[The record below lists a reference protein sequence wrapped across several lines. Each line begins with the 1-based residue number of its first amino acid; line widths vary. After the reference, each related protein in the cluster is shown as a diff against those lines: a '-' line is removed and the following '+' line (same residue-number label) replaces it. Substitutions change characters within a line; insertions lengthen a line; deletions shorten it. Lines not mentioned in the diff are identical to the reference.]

1 MIHQYLS
8 ILHDLHRI
16 IAKSGET
23 NTCICIGLNEI
34 DNPSTGTIFNS
45 LLIIDRGTV
54 VNHHRKLMP
63 TYTEKLLYGVGDG
76 SGLRGVDT
84 SVGRVG
90 ALICWEHWMPLAR
103 QAMHNSVEDIHIA
116 LWPQVHELLQ
126 VASRHYA
133 FEGRCYVIAVGQI
146 STSDQFPEALKTDST
161 GEQRIVLNGRSAII
175 GPDGKY
181 LLQPNEDMSP
191 IIYYTIEDL
200 NARYQ
205 EKMTLDVSG
214 HYQRHDVF
222 EFRYRGD
229 SDEPSNRGSA

>member
-1 MIHQYLS
+1 
-8 ILHDLHRI
+8 
-16 IAKSGET
+16 
-23 NTCICIGLNEI
+23 
-34 DNPSTGTIFNS
+34 
-45 LLIIDRGTV
+45 
-54 VNHHRKLMP
+54 
-63 TYTEKLLYGVGDG
+63 
-76 SGLRGVDT
+76 
-84 SVGRVG
+84 
-90 ALICWEHWMPLAR
+90 MPLAR
-103 QAMHNSVEDIHIA
+103 QTMHNSVEDIHIA

-146 STSDQFPEALKTDST
+146 RTSDQVPEALRADGA
-161 GEQRIVLNGRSAII
+161 GEHRVVLNGRSAII

-200 NARYQ
+200 NARYK

-229 SDEPSNRGSA
+229 SDEPTNRDSA